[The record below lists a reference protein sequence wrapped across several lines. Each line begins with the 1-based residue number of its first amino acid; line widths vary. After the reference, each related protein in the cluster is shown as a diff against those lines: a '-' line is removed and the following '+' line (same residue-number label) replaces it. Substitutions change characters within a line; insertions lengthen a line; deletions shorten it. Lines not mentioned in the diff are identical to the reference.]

1 MFERLFGLPRNIFFL
16 GLTSFFNDFS
26 NEMVLAIFPAFFTSV
41 LKTGAASLGLVEG
54 IADGASNLFKI
65 YSGHLSD
72 KLQKRKIL
80 VVAGYTLSV
89 LMRPFYIL
97 MSTITGVLGLR
108 LVDRVGKGLRE
119 APRDAIISF
128 STPREKMG
136 ASFGFHRAMDN
147 LGGILGPL
155 AAYFLLQWFPL
166 NFNLVFVVSFVIGIA
181 AIVSLGFISDVV
193 VASVQRFNI
202 QKLTLASLPREF
214 VLYLVA
220 VFLLSVGSL
229 PIAVILLKTESIGLT
244 VASIPLFYM
253 VYNISYSGF
262 SYFAGQISDRV
273 GARKVLTV
281 GYILLLVSYAVLA
294 LSSNVPGLLLGF
306 LILGLFP
313 ALTDGVQRALAS
325 DLSPEVIRG
334 GALGLLNA
342 AIGIGV
348 IFAGIF
354 GGAVW
359 QSLGPAAAFWSASG
373 IVIIGIIVFVASAP
387 RKKPQTV

>member
-80 VVAGYTLSV
+80 VVFGYTLSV
-89 LMRPFYIL
+89 LMRPLYML
-97 MSTITGVLGLR
+97 TNAVSGVLGLR
-108 LVDRVGKGLRE
+108 LIDRVGKGLRD

-128 STPREKMG
+128 STPQEKMG

-166 NFNLVFVVSFVIGIA
+166 NFNLVFAVSFVIGLG

-202 QKLTLASLPREF
+202 RGFPLASLPREF
-214 VLYLVA
+214 VMYLAA

-229 PIAVILLKTESIGLT
+229 PLAVILLKTESIGLT

-262 SYFAGQISDRV
+262 SYFAGRISDNV

-281 GYILLLVSYAVLA
+281 GYMLLLVSYAVLA
-294 LSSNVPGLLLGF
+294 FCTNIPGLLAGF

-325 DLSPEVIRG
+325 ELSPEVIRG

-342 AIGIGV
+342 AIGIGA
-348 IFAGIF
+348 IFAGIV
-354 GGAVW
+354 GGFLW
-359 QSLGPAAAFWSASG
+359 QAYGPATAFAASSG
-373 IVIIGIIVFVASAP
+373 VVVVGIIVFLLSAP
-387 RKKPQTV
+387 RKTA

>member
-1 MFERLFGLPRNIFFL
+1 MFEKLFGLPKNIFFL

-54 IADGASNLFKI
+54 IADGASNIFKI

-72 KLQKRKIL
+72 KLQKRKVL
-80 VVAGYTLSV
+80 VVMGYTLSV
-89 LMRPFYIL
+89 LMRPLYTL
-97 MSTITGVLGLR
+97 TSVVLGVLGLR

-128 STPREKMG
+128 STPKEQMG
-136 ASFGFHRAMDN
+136 ASFGFHRAMDS

-155 AAYFLLQWFPL
+155 AAYFLLEWFPL
-166 NFNLVFVVSFVIGIA
+166 NFNLVFIVSFVIGLG
-181 AIVSLGFISDVV
+181 AIVSLAFIHDVV
-193 VASVQRFNI
+193 VSSVHRFSISGDWYKN
-202 QKLTLASLPREF
+202 LPMEF
-214 VLYLVA
+214 TLYLAA

-244 VASIPLFYM
+244 IASIPLFYM
-253 VYNISYSGF
+253 IYNISYSGF
-262 SYFAGQISDRV
+262 SYFAGRISDQV
-273 GARKVLTV
+273 GPRRVLTV
-281 GYILLLVSYAVLA
+281 GYCILLSSYAVLA
-294 LSSNVPGLLLGF
+294 FTSNVAGLLLGF

-325 DLSPEVIRG
+325 DLSPEMVRG

-342 AIGIGV
+342 AIGIGA
-348 IFAGIF
+348 IFAGI
-354 GGAVW
+354 GGGYVW
-359 QSLGPAAAFWSASG
+359 QTFGPEAAFVASACVV
-373 IVIIGIIVFVASAP
+373 IVGIIVFLFSGRAARVG
-387 RKKPQTV
+387 